1 MPKCDKD
8 CNTPKV
14 LEIHNHECP
23 VLFHRVIVPAAIG
36 DDETNPP
43 RNGQYRNVLLV
54 YEANGH
60 VYLFSSDG
68 IPTYISDGGQ
78 GVDDY
83 NELENKPSING
94 HELVGD
100 SSLEDLG
107 VDEAISDAL
116 EDYTPTSELA
126 EVALSGDY
134 NDLSN
139 TPTIPVVNDATLT
152 ITRNNVSAGTFTAN
166 SATDTS
172 INIAV
177 PTATSDLANDS
188 GFITN
193 TVNNLVN
200 YYTKAETDIAI
211 GVETSNRENADQG
224 LQEQIDALASAS
236 DVVDVV
242 GTYAELQ
249 AYDTSHL
256 NDNDIIKVLTD
267 ETHDDAISYYRW
279 DDTNDTFV
287 YIGSQGPF
295 YTKSE
300 TDATFVPQ
308 TRTVNNK
315 ALSSNITLTAADVGA
330 LPDSTVIPTVN
341 NATLTIQK
349 NGATVQTFTANQAT
363 NATANITVPTKTS
376 DLTNDSDFPVDA
388 NYVHTDN
395 NYTTADKNKL
405 AGIAAGAE
413 VNVQSDWNES
423 DNSSD
428 AYIKNK
434 PSIPDSTSDLVNDSG
449 FITNSVNNLTN
460 YYKKSETY
468 TRTEVDGLIPT
479 KTSDLTNDGADGTS
493 TYVEADD
500 LATVATSG
508 SYNDLSNKPTIP
520 AAQVN
525 SDWNASSGVAQILNK
540 PSLATVATSG
550 SYNDLTNKPT
560 IPTVNNA
567 TLTIQRN
574 STNVG
579 TFTAN
584 ASSNKTINISV
595 PTATSDLTNDS
606 GFITSITKIT
616 NAEIDAIMG
625 VA

>member
-1 MPKCDKD
+1 MPKCEKD

-23 VLFHRVIVPAAIG
+23 VLFHRVIVPAAMG

-68 IPTYISDGGQ
+68 VPTFISDGGQ

-83 NELENKPSING
+83 SELENKPSING

-100 SSLEDLG
+100 SSLEDIG
-107 VDEAISDAL
+107 VTDAIDDAL
-116 EDYTPTSELA
+116 EDYTPTADLA
-126 EVALSGDY
+126 AVALSGDY

-177 PTATSDLANDS
+177 PTATSDLTNDS

-200 YYTKAETDIAI
+200 YYTKNETDAAI
-211 GVETSNRENADQG
+211 GVETSNREDADQG

-256 NDNDIIKVLTD
+256 NNNDIIKVLTD
-267 ETHDDAISYYRW
+267 ETRDDATTYYRW
-279 DDTNDTFV
+279 DDDTDTFT
-287 YIGSQGPF
+287 YIGSEGPY
-295 YTKSE
+295 YTKGE
-300 TDATFVPQ
+300 ADATFVPL
-308 TRTVNNK
+308 TRTINGK
-315 ALSSNITLTAADVGA
+315 WLSSDVVLTAADVGA

-341 NATLTIQK
+341 NATLTIKK
-349 NGATVQTFTANQAT
+349 NGNNVASFTANSSTDVSADIIVPTKTSDIT
-363 NATANITVPTKTS
+363 NDSGFITSAALPTKTS
-376 DLTNDSDFPVDA
+376 DLTNDSNFVS
-388 NYVHTDN
+388 NTDYATASTGGVVKVGSGLEITN
-395 NYTTADKNKL
+395 GVLSATGGGTAD
-405 AGIAAGAE
+405 AVE
-413 VNVQSDWNES
+413 WDNVL
-423 DNSSD
+423 
-428 AYIKNK
+428 NK
-434 PSIPDSTSDLVNDSG
+434 PTFS
-449 FITNSVNNLTN
+449 
-460 YYKKSETY
+460 
-468 TRTEVDGLIPT
+468 
-479 KTSDLTNDGADGTS
+479 
-493 TYVEADD
+493 
-500 LATVATSG
+500 TVATSG
-508 SYNDLSNKPTIP
+508 SYNDL
-520 AAQVN
+520 A
-525 SDWNASSGVAQILNK
+525 D
-540 PSLATVATSG
+540 
-550 SYNDLTNKPT
+550 KPT

-574 STNVG
+574 STSVG

-625 VA
+625 VS